1 LRTTVGFL
9 KQIGKG
15 AHLDLSQGHASVVP
29 LENASRKR
37 RIFFYLFF
45 ILRDAIVEYMPAAI
59 VWIFLVATS
68 TFASVH
74 NFAVA
79 ASLYWYYSWFDI
91 LMHFWGGIL
100 IVLGV
105 YALCSFKHVPLKPTT
120 LLIFSTLLAIMLVWE
135 IFEYYVG
142 LYEPT
147 TYLFDTLKDIAMGF
161 SGGLAGYLLTIRLRM

>member
-1 LRTTVGFL
+1 
-9 KQIGKG
+9 
-15 AHLDLSQGHASVVP
+15 
-29 LENASRKR
+29 
-37 RIFFYLFF
+37 
-45 ILRDAIVEYMPAAI
+45 MPPAI
-59 VWIFLVATS
+59 VWIFLIFGS

-91 LMHFWGGIL
+91 AMHFWGGIL

-120 LLIFSTLLAIMLVWE
+120 LLIFSTLVGVMVAWE
-135 IFEYYVG
+135 IFEYCVG

-147 TYLFDTLKDIAMGF
+147 TYLFDTAKDIIVGF
-161 SGGLAGYLLTIRLRM
+161 CGGLAGYLLTIRLRM